1 MPNKKRVVLFATLL
15 LSLARIAAAEIFVRW
30 DRDDIPAQPS
40 LGITTVV
47 VPAKN
52 AAAVRN
58 AVARGYRVILE
69 VEGSALAT
77 FLPPAHPLAGIVV
90 TGKTSAVE
98 LNRVTRQLASRGARV
113 LILEQGKWPH
123 IRTNW
128 VTSSKGVLQATRSSQ
143 QPWIENNRAL
153 IRIMGATPGAPRALT
168 YTWQPITLSDQDE
181 GPRIENYLVAIA
193 EAGSFGADLVLPLHQ
208 RFEDRLLLGQ
218 PQARADWDEIGRYLK
233 FYSSNFPA
241 QYQPVA
247 NIGVVTADP
256 TLWFEVLNLLGRHNL
271 AFVLIDPAELSKV
284 PDSLKML
291 IVLDPLPPAR
301 LEVLAGLTKK
311 GGTLVLGGLKGAATA
326 SAASPPWHSGEPVNR
341 NDQRASYRL
350 GEGRVVELLR
360 PIADPNAFALEM
372 RQLLGREQRAV
383 EIWNGITCLLAP
395 YREPGGENLLLTAL
409 NYAADPQPIQL
420 RIPGTFSL
428 VQYESPDEPAAL
440 LPHQQRDG
448 YTEFVLPGLR
458 AGGRVFLTRVP

>member
-1 MPNKKRVVLFATLL
+1 MFNTKQVVLFATLL
-15 LSLARIAAAEIFVRW
+15 LSLTRVAAAEVFVRW
-30 DRDDIPAQPS
+30 DRDDIPAQQS

-52 AAAVRN
+52 TAAVRN
-58 AVARGYRVILE
+58 AVARGYRVFLE
-69 VEGSALAT
+69 LEGSALAT
-77 FLPPAHPLAGIVV
+77 FLPPAHPLAGVVV

-113 LILEQGKWPH
+113 LALEQGKWPH

-153 IRIMGATPGAPRALT
+153 IRIMGASPGGSRALT
-168 YTWQPITLSDQDE
+168 YTWQPITVSDQDE

-218 PQARADWDEIGRYLK
+218 PQARADWDEICRYLK
-233 FYSSNFPA
+233 FYSSNLPA
-241 QYQPVA
+241 RYEPVA

-256 TLWFEVLNLLGRHNL
+256 TLWYEVLNLLGRHNL
-271 AFVLIDPAELSKV
+271 AFVLIDPAGLSKL

-291 IVLDPLPPAR
+291 IVLDPLAPAR
-301 LEVLAGLTKK
+301 LEALGGFTKK
-311 GGTLVLGGLKGAATA
+311 GGTLILGGIKGASTA
-326 SAASPPWHSGEPVNR
+326 NAPWHTGEPINK
-341 NDQRASYRL
+341 NEQRASYRF
-350 GEGRVVELLR
+350 GEGRVVELLQS
-360 PIADPNAFALEM
+360 IADPNRFALEM
-372 RQLLGREQRAV
+372 RQLLGREQRTV
-383 EIWNGITCLLAP
+383 EIWNGITCLVAP

-409 NYAADPQPIQL
+409 NYAADPRPIQL
-420 RIPGTFSL
+420 RVPGTFSL

-440 LPHQQRDG
+440 LPFQQRDG
-448 YTEFVLPGLR
+448 YTEFVLPALR